1 VVQGE
6 SEREIRDW
14 LEGMK
19 GVDLPD
25 AEVEAAAA
33 RLVGIGATA
42 LPLLLETYLQEDETL
57 LAVATQALR
66 RWPEPYPI
74 QPLLGLLKDPDLDAM
89 SKALILMVLEAY
101 GLDTSSPEA
110 FGLSINLEDY
120 PIHAPG
126 VEGGA

>member
-1 VVQGE
+1 VAEAE
-6 SEREIRDW
+6 SESEIRDW
-14 LEGMK
+14 LETMK

-33 RLVGIGATA
+33 RLVGFGAAA
-42 LPLLLETYLQEDETL
+42 LPLLLEVYAQEDETL

-66 RWPEPYPI
+66 RWPEPYPT
-74 QPLLGLLKDPDLDAM
+74 QSLLGLLRDPDLDAM

-101 GLDTSSPEA
+101 GLDTASPEA
-110 FGLSINLEDY
+110 FGLSINLEEY